1 MELIYD
7 KNDHIAEFT
16 LNRPELFN
24 AMSPDLFMQLQDAF
38 QDFAQDPKMWV
49 GIVTGAGEKAFCA
62 GADVKTWLPFVKECR
77 QSPWLMPKTPLR
89 GMELDKPLIAAING
103 VAMGGGL
110 ELALA
115 CDLRVASEKA
125 RFAFPEAS
133 LGILPRLGGTVR
145 LPRLIGGANA
155 AEMMFT
161 GKRVDAAR
169 ALAMGLVN
177 QVVPP
182 SEVMNAA
189 RELAREICQCAP
201 LAVQAIK
208 KSMRR
213 TEGMS
218 LDEALWC
225 ENALGLPLYDT
236 EDYEEGRKAFAEK
249 RAPQF
254 QAK

>member
-1 MELIYD
+1 MELLYE
-7 KNDHIAEFT
+7 KREHIAIFT
-16 LNRPELFN
+16 LNRPEAMNALSPELFQQMH
-24 AMSPDLFMQLQDAF
+24 AAF
-38 QDFAQDPKMWV
+38 EDFAQDSALWV
-49 GIVTGAGEKAFCA
+49 GIITGAGEKAFCA

-77 QSPWLMPKTPLR
+77 QKPWLLPTTPLR
-89 GMELDKPLIAAING
+89 GMELYKPMIAAING

-110 ELALA
+110 ETALS
-115 CDLRVASEKA
+115 CDLRIASEKA
-125 RFAFPEAS
+125 RFAFPEAR

-145 LPRLIGGANA
+145 LPRLVGSAWA

-161 GKRVDAAR
+161 GKPIDAAR

-177 QVVPP
+177 RVVPAE
-182 SEVMNAA
+182 EVMDTA
-189 RELAREICQCAP
+189 LAMAGDICQCAP

-208 KSMRR
+208 RSMRR
-213 TEGMS
+213 SVGMS

-236 EDYEEGRKAFAEK
+236 EDYEEGRRSFMEK
-249 RAPQF
+249 RPARF

>member
-1 MELIYD
+1 MELIYE
-7 KNDHIAEFT
+7 KKEHIAVFT

-24 AMSPDLFMQLQDAF
+24 AMNPELFRQLQDAF
-38 QDFAQDPKMWV
+38 QDFAQDSEMRV
-49 GIVTGAGEKAFCA
+49 GIVTGAGEKAFCS

-103 VAMGGGL
+103 VALGGGL

-125 RFAFPEAS
+125 YFAFPEAR

-161 GKRVDAAR
+161 GRRIDAER
-169 ALAMGLVN
+169 ALTMGLVN

-182 SEVMNAA
+182 GEVMNTAM
-189 RELAREICQCAP
+189 ELAQDICQCAP

-218 LDEALWC
+218 LEEALWC

-236 EDYEEGRKAFAEK
+236 EDYEEGRRAFAEK
-249 RAPQF
+249 RAPKF

>member
-1 MELIYD
+1 MELLYE
-7 KNDHIAEFT
+7 KREHIALFT
-16 LNRPELFN
+16 LNRPEAMNALSPELFK
-24 AMSPDLFMQLQDAF
+24 QLHQAF
-38 QDFAQDPKMWV
+38 EDFAQDPELWV
-49 GIVTGAGEKAFCA
+49 GVVTGAGEKAFCA

-77 QSPWLMPKTPLR
+77 QKPWLLPTTPLR
-89 GMELDKPLIAAING
+89 GMELEKPLIAAING
-103 VAMGGGL
+103 VAMGGGM

-115 CDLRVASEKA
+115 CDLRIASEKA
-125 RFAFPEAS
+125 RFAFPEAR

-145 LPRLIGGANA
+145 LPRLVGSAWA

-161 GKRVDAAR
+161 GKPIDAQR

-177 QVVPP
+177 RVVLPE
-182 SEVMNAA
+182 EVLDAA
-189 RELAREICQCAP
+189 LAMAGDICQCAP

-218 LDEALWC
+218 MEEALWC

-236 EDYEEGRKAFAEK
+236 EDYEEGRRAFAEK
-249 RAPQF
+249 RPPKF

>member
-1 MELIYD
+1 MELLYE
-7 KNDHIAEFT
+7 KREHIAIFT
-16 LNRPELFN
+16 LNRPEAMNALSPELFKQ
-24 AMSPDLFMQLQDAF
+24 MHEAF
-38 QDFAQDPKMWV
+38 EDFAQDPELWV
-49 GIVTGAGEKAFCA
+49 GIITGAGEKAFCA

-77 QSPWLMPKTPLR
+77 QKPWLLPTTPLR

-110 ELALA
+110 ETALA
-115 CDLRVASEKA
+115 CDLRIASEKA
-125 RFAFPEAS
+125 RFAFPEAR

-145 LPRLIGGANA
+145 LPRLVGSAWA

-161 GKRVDAAR
+161 GKPIDAAR

-177 QVVPP
+177 QVVPA
-182 SEVMNAA
+182 EQVMDAA
-189 RELAREICQCAP
+189 LAMAGDICQCAP

-208 KSMRR
+208 KSLRR
-213 TEGMS
+213 SVGMS

-236 EDYEEGRKAFAEK
+236 EDYEEGRRSFMEK
-249 RAPQF
+249 RPARF